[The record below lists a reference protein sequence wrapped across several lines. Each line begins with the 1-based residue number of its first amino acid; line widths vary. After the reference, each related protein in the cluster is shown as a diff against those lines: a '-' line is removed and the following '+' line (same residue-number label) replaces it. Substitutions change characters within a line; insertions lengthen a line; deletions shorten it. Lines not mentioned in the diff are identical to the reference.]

1 MMPKRRVQLRPDR
14 RFFCPG
20 GVGVATIESAGGFLE
35 GRCVA
40 CLLVPRNTSPV
51 QRLGSGVR
59 VRKLFVY
66 TAKQFCCFVPFL
78 LLKRDP
84 RATENQLGEEV
95 IGG

>member
-20 GVGVATIESAGGFLE
+20 GVGVATIESACRLFE
-35 GRCVA
+35 RGRVA
-40 CLLVPRNTSPV
+40 CLLVSGHASPIEGL
-51 QRLGSGVR
+51 RSGVC
-59 VRKLFVY
+59 VRELLVH